1 MVLQPPLEQYHYCIP
16 SMCSPLCSV
25 CTERQSSGPPQ
36 TANDHPITKGTCT
49 HIHTTIHIQTQTHTY
64 IHSHTHACTLIN
76 TIHTHV
82 TTTDYGTYSYNLHHP
97 DIEGKSSIW
106 RDLLSHAIL
115 PIAQAG
121 RECDPSSLIET
132 SSYQASIHPLYNV
145 SSPQCYYVWSVVV
158 KTVQ

>member
-1 MVLQPPLEQYHYCIP
+1 MVLLRQRMTILSQRGHVHIYTLQYIYKHKP
-16 SMCSPLCSV
+16 
-25 CTERQSSGPPQ
+25 
-36 TANDHPITKGTCT
+36 T
-49 HIHTTIHIQTQTHTY
+49 HIY
-64 IHSHTHACTLIN
+64 IHTHACILIN
-76 TIHTHV
+76 TIYTHV